1 MKPGKFSPTKS
12 REGSI
17 ESSKISLINS
27 DIAILKSNF
36 SKLKTK
42 LTTNH
47 GTGIE
52 ENIAK
57 FEASS
62 IAHDEI
68 ESLGLTPKVNDRDR
82 IDHLDISMIK

>member
-1 MKPGKFSPTKS
+1 MSKFSHTKS

-17 ESSKISLINS
+17 ESSKISYINS

-36 SKLKTK
+36 TK
-42 LTTNH
+42 LRSKITSNNN

-52 ENIAK
+52 EMVPK

-62 IAHDEI
+62 IVYNDI
-68 ESLGLTPKVNDRDR
+68 DSQGLSPKANDALD
-82 IDHLDISMIK
+82 ILDISMIK

>member
-1 MKPGKFSPTKS
+1 MKPSKFSPTKS

-17 ESSKISLINS
+17 ESSKFSLINS

-42 LTTNH
+42 MTTNH
-47 GTGIE
+47 GTGVE
-52 ENIAK
+52 ENIPR

-62 IAHDEI
+62 ILHDDI
-68 ESLGLTPKVNDRDR
+68 DSLSLTPKVDGS
-82 IDHLDISMIK
+82 LGPA